1 MYLKIIDYMW
11 GIDRKTG
18 ERSEVKVAEESYQN
32 ITLNQG
38 LKISTVTFT
47 VIELTDRSVMLK
59 IYDKKIIVE
68 LDKVTMYRPRSFD
81 AGHFYEMRLYK

>member
-18 ERSEVKVAEESYQN
+18 ERSEVKVAEETYQN

-47 VIELTDRSVMLK
+47 VIELTDTSVMLK